1 MAPGAHHEET
11 TMNRS
16 VIAAIFCAATV
27 ANLASAQTASSR
39 IILLVG
45 APGSGKTTQAKFLAK
60 KYSLPAFSM
69 ADLLKKEISEKK
81 DPAAKVLAASI
92 AGGNLLPDE
101 AAVDLIRLRLFQT
114 DLTKGFILDG
124 FPSTAG
130 QAKALDRMLED
141 KKLPKAVVVV
151 LEIADD
157 VVRKRMRSR
166 GRADD
171 KPEIIEARIRE
182 FRDEAALLAGWAGQT
197 RVVRVNADA
206 KIADVSAQIV
216 AGLEEAWSKPR

>member
-1 MAPGAHHEET
+1 MALGAHHEQT

-81 DPAAKVLAASI
+81 DPATKVLAASI
-92 AGGNLLPDE
+92 ASGSLLPDE

-151 LEIADD
+151 LEVADD

-182 FRDEAALLAGWAGQT
+182 FRNEAALLAGWAGQT